1 MMYDSDNAQ
10 GQPLFNHSNGGHDE
24 SAIRKKAKYPHHNPY
39 LTYEFVGTPA
49 DSTQWI
55 NDYKKIYGFAEGGGV
70 GNEVTTPIVEPV
82 LPESYDPYYTQWQ
95 ANWLNNRRE

>member
-10 GQPLFNHSNGGHDE
+10 GQPLFNHSNGGRDE

-55 NDYKKIYGFAEGGGV
+55 NDYKKIYGFADGG
-70 GNEVTTPIVEPV
+70 EV
-82 LPESYDPYYTQWQ
+82 
-95 ANWLNNRRE
+95 